1 MAVPVALPSLVQT
14 RSMQG
19 SSDTDVS
26 EFIVAPKS
34 SPFHSVATMA
44 TPVAKV
50 PMTDRKCLEFMA
62 VPRGV
67 ELRPSCPGEDDISVF
82 MSP

>member
-1 MAVPVALPSLVQT
+1 MAVPVALPSFVQT

-19 SSDTDVS
+19 SSYTDVS

-67 ELRPSCPGEDDISVF
+67 ELRPSCP
-82 MSP
+82 